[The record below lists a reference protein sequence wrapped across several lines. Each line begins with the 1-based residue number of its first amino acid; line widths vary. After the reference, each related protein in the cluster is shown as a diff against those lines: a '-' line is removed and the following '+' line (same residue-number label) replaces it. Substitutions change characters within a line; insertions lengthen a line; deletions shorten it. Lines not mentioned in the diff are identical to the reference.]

1 MTEKEDREN
10 FEAAIE
16 EFKMNLRVA
25 NEFGADRMVFHLWNG
40 LISDYHIEKN
50 IERFEL
56 LKDMAK
62 ACGVD
67 LLVENV
73 VCNKNDP
80 MYDIGLV
87 RKAYPDAG
95 YVFDTKMAEFHGQT
109 MQLFDPE
116 WNWMLKEGRI
126 KHLHVNDYGGGI
138 RDWGNLKVLPIGKGH
153 VDFAAFFAK
162 LKEYDYRG
170 DYTVEATAFDKTGT
184 VDIRMLNDCIAGLRE
199 LA

>member
-1 MTEKEDREN
+1 
-10 FEAAIE
+10 
-16 EFKMNLRVA
+16 
-25 NEFGADRMVFHLWNG
+25 
-40 LISDYHIEKN
+40 
-50 IERFEL
+50 
-56 LKDMAK
+56 
-62 ACGVD
+62 
-67 LLVENV
+67 
-73 VCNKNDP
+73 

-87 RKAYPDAG
+87 RKAYPDTD

-116 WNWMLKEGRI
+116 WDWMLKEGRI

-184 VDIRMLNDCIAGLRE
+184 VDIKMLNDCIAGLRE